1 MNSRTEVFRE
11 KVQGSR
17 EERVRAAFCHGGDLR
32 LENPAYLR
40 AFQGIADELLRQD
53 AEAGDL
59 TVEAMGIGSRKCA
72 VEIRAKEAGVI
83 AGVAEAAWL
92 YARAGAALEKAASDG
107 EFLKVGDVLLRVES
121 DAATLLSL
129 ERAAVNLLQRMS
141 GIATATRKLVEL
153 ARKASPT
160 AHVIATRKTL
170 WGLLDK
176 RAVHWGGA
184 GTHRLNLGDA
194 VLIKT
199 NHLRLASNGGAMDL
213 ESAIERA
220 WRNRKDAKFF
230 EVEAGTPEE
239 AVKVAGIL
247 GKLQAQDSNCPYVLM
262 LDNFSSTEATAT
274 VAALGDAGLHDSVLV
289 EASGNISETSIAA
302 YAASGVDAI
311 SVGALTHSARALDLS
326 ARLIPIPR

>member
-1 MNSRTEVFRE
+1 MNSRTEVFGE

-17 EERVRAAFCHGGDLR
+17 ERRARAAFYHGGDLT
-32 LENPAYLR
+32 LENPTYLR
-40 AFQGIADELLRQD
+40 AFRGIADELLRQD

-59 TVEAMGIGSRKCA
+59 TVEALGIGVRKCA
-72 VEIRAKEAGVI
+72 VEIRAKETGVVAGI
-83 AGVAEAAWL
+83 TEAAWL
-92 YARAGAALEKAASDG
+92 YERAGAALEKPASDG
-107 EFLKVGDVLLRVES
+107 EFLKAGDVLLRVET

-129 ERAAVNLLQRMS
+129 ERVAVNLLQRMS
-141 GIATATRKLVEL
+141 GIATATQKLVRL
-153 ARKASPT
+153 ARNASST

-199 NHLRLASNGGAMDL
+199 NHLRLASNGQTMDL
-213 ESAIERA
+213 ERAIERA
-220 WRNRKDAKFF
+220 WRNRRDAKFF
-230 EVEAGTPEE
+230 EVEAATPAE
-239 AVKVAGIL
+239 AVKVAGIF
-247 GKLQAQDSNCPYVLM
+247 GKLPAQDFNCPCVLM
-262 LDNFSSTEATAT
+262 LDNFSSTNAAAT
-274 VAALGDAGLHDSVLV
+274 VAALRAAGLRDGVLI